1 MPQAQHH
8 LTEGQHHFEHSENII
23 AALRGTNEHGYAVG
37 VNEVVLRTNDVM
49 IRIND
54 VALRANGHASRHDF
68 FAIPCSPRDFVV

>member
-8 LTEGQHHFEHSENII
+8 LTEGQHHFERSKNII

-54 VALRANGHASRHDF
+54 VALRANGHASHHDF
-68 FAIPCSPRDFVV
+68 LQSLVLPAIL